1 MVKITRKKL
10 IEILLWI
17 AATVATIGIGLGLGQ
32 WIASC
37 RRNDLLDKRL
47 TFHVQKASGK
57 DVSPADFVG
66 KPIVVNFWA
75 IWCEPCKMEL
85 PYFQDAYDDYKGEV
99 EFMLINEVNFRGNT
113 VAQVEAFMEQYG
125 YDFPVYYDTRSEASK
140 SCSVSSIPLTLFID
154 KEGKVAY
161 TYSGMISKA
170 LLYSYIEKIVD

>member
-66 KPIVVNFWA
+66 TPMVINFWA
-75 IWCEPCKMEL
+75 IWCGPCKVEL
-85 PYFQDAYDDYKGEV
+85 PDFQDAYDDYEDEV
-99 EFMLINEVNFRGNT
+99 EFMFINELNFRGNT
-113 VAQVEAFMEQYG
+113 VAQVESFLDQYG
-125 YDFPVYYDTRSEASK
+125 YDFPVYYDKKNEASK

-170 LLYSYIEKIVD
+170 LLYSYIEKIID